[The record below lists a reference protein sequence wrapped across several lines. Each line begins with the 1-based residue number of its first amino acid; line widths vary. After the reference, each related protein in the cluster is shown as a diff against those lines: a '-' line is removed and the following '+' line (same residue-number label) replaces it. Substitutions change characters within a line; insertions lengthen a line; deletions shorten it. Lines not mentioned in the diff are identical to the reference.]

1 MPSPR
6 PYVLS
11 ETSWNTVRR
20 AKYSVAILPWGATEA
35 HNLHLPYG
43 TDIHESD
50 YIAAECARIASE
62 KGARVVVLP
71 TVPFGVNTGQLDIP
85 LTINMNPSTQL
96 AVMTDIVDSL
106 SRQDIHKLVV
116 INSHG
121 GNDFKPILRELKPRF
136 PKSFIGLINW
146 YQMLDQRK
154 YFEVRDDHA
163 GEMETSI
170 MLHIAPDL
178 VLPFHQAGDGLA
190 RPFKLAGL
198 NERWVWTPREWTK
211 VTDDTGIGNP
221 KAASKEKGERFL
233 RDLTETIA
241 SFLVELDKADP
252 NDLYGAQT

>member
-1 MPSPR
+1 MPAPH

-11 ETSWNTVRR
+11 ETSWSTVRR
-20 AKYSVAILPWGATEA
+20 TKYSVAILPWGATEA

-43 TDIHESD
+43 TDIHESNA
-50 YIAAECARIASE
+50 IAADSARIASE
-62 KGARVVVLP
+62 RGAHVIVLP

-96 AVMTDIVDSL
+96 AVTADIVDSL
-106 SRQDIHKLVV
+106 TRQDIHKLV
-116 INSHG
+116 ILNSHG

-136 PKSFIGLINW
+136 PRTFIGLINW
-146 YQMLDQRK
+146 YQLLDQK
-154 YFEVRDDHA
+154 NYFDVPDDHA

-178 VLPFHQAGDGLA
+178 VLPLDQAGDGSARQFSLA
-190 RPFKLAGL
+190 AL

-221 KAASKEKGERFL
+221 KAATKAKGERFL
-233 RDLTETIA
+233 RDLTEKIA
-241 SFLVELDKADP
+241 GFLVELDNADI
-252 NDLYGAQT
+252 NDLYGTGA